1 MRWTTALIALLTTLA
16 VASGCQSGAG
26 NGALIGGATGAGLGG
41 LIGSYSHARAG
52 EGALIG
58 GAIGAATGALIG
70 DSVEQEQRTSS
81 YRERYDDSGHSRTS
95 YVYEDAQPRYYT
107 TSYREV
113 YVTPCPPPP
122 PYGYVE
128 VRTYHRPRYYRYCR

>member
-1 MRWTTALIALLTTLA
+1 MLMMI
-16 VASGCQSGAG
+16 VGSGCSSGAG

-58 GAIGAATGALIG
+58 GAIGAATGAIIG
-70 DSVEQEQRTSS
+70 DSVEQEHRASR
-81 YRERYDDSGHSRTS
+81 YRERYDDGYSRTT
-95 YVYEDAQPRYYT
+95 YEYDEPRYYT
-107 TSYREV
+107 TYREV

-128 VRTYHRPRYYRYCR
+128 VRTYQRPRYYRYCR